1 MVRYSGVPFLEGH
14 SSVLALQLLKGK
26 NGRGR
31 KAMMKDECNVKEG
44 RKEGARKKRMGKE
57 RRNKRKH

>member
-14 SSVLALQLLKGK
+14 SSILALQLLKDK

-31 KAMMKDECNVKEG
+31 KAMIKDVGNVKEG
-44 RKEGARKKRMGKE
+44 RKEGAREEKNRGKKEGI
-57 RRNKRKH
+57 